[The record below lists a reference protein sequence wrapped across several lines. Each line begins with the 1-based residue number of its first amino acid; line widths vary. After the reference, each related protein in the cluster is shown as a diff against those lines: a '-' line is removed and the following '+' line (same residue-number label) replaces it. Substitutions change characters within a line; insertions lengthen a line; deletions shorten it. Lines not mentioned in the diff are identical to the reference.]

1 MYEIGPAFWSK
12 AIFMSELLTAEA
24 ITVCGL
30 KRRPYFLLRAAA
42 AVFFCLGAALALP
55 MIDGA
60 LYSSFLFVTM
70 FAVTLAAGKFCF
82 NESFRTILFCG
93 LAGYAVQHIAYELFD
108 ITTVLMG
115 VSGASA
121 PVQAGSNPLIAFVTV
136 VYGSG
141 NVRVGN
147 AFVFI
152 MYGAVYFVTYFVA
165 AHVLSR
171 RMSNVGNMQLKNG
184 AALVIVA
191 LTVAF
196 DIVISAVV
204 SDYGGNNF
212 DKAYI
217 LLLDCTNVFCC
228 MLALYQQ
235 FSMAKMHKMSDD
247 LEVVERMWAQ
257 SKQQY
262 DSTRVNIDLINM
274 KCHDLKHQVRT
285 IGRQNALNP
294 VAVGEIERII
304 DMYDSGVQTG
314 NEALDTILTEKSLYC
329 NRNDIA
335 LGCMADG
342 KALGFIAET
351 DLYSLF
357 GNLIDNAIEAVSK
370 LDIDRRVVGVSVKR
384 VNSFVSVNVHNYYD
398 GALVFDGDLPK
409 TTKADK
415 IYHGY
420 GMKSVK
426 LLVEKY
432 GGDIKVRAEN
442 GVFNVDILFNAA

>member
-12 AIFMSELLTAEA
+12 AIFMAELLIAES
-24 ITVCGL
+24 ITVIGL
-30 KRRPYFLLRAAA
+30 KRRPYFVLRAAA
-42 AVFFCLGAALALP
+42 AVLICLGASLAMPL
-55 MIDGA
+55 IDGA
-60 LYSSFLFVTM
+60 LYASFMFVTLFV
-70 FAVTLAAGKFCF
+70 VTLAAGKLCF
-82 NESFRTILFCG
+82 DESFRTILFCG
-93 LAGYAVQHIAYELFD
+93 LAGYATQHIAFELFD
-108 ITTVLMG
+108 IVMVLMG
-115 VSGASA
+115 ISGVSA
-121 PVQAGSNPLIAFVTV
+121 PVAVGSNPLATFVTV

-147 AFVFI
+147 AFVFV

-171 RMSNVGNMQLKNG
+171 RMNDIGNMQLKNS
-184 AALVIVA
+184 AALIIIA

-196 DIVISAVV
+196 DIVISAIVTE
-204 SDYGGNNF
+204 YGGNNF
-212 DKAYI
+212 NKVYI
-217 LLLDCTNVFCC
+217 LLLDSTNVFCC

-235 FSMAKMHKMSDD
+235 FSLAKMRRMSDD

-262 DSTRVNIDLINM
+262 DSTRANIDLINM

-329 NRNDIA
+329 NRNDIS

-357 GNLIDNAIEAVSK
+357 GNLIDNAIEAVDK
-370 LDIDRRVVGVSVKR
+370 LDPDRRVVGVSVKR
-384 VNSFVSVNVHNYYD
+384 VNSFVYVNVHNYYD
-398 GALVFDGDLPK
+398 GELVFDGDLPK
-409 TTKADK
+409 TTKADTA
-415 IYHGY
+415 YHGY

-432 GGDIKVRAEN
+432 GGDLKVRADG
-442 GVFNVDILFNAA
+442 GVFNVDILFN